1 MRLLIDNFRIKVTF
15 IHYNGSLKVEGDKKI
30 FIPHKNRY
38 TMCKMQITN
47 TKTGVEN
54 HLAGNA
60 KLFVTDNFSRYLGRK
75 ISFRKVIQRPT
86 FREVLNKQQRKKVI
100 AAFFDISPKDKKIA
114 ARLGENVVS
123 YVDRTPQVVA

>member
-15 IHYNGSLKVEGDKKI
+15 IHHNGRLKVEGDKKI
-30 FIPHKNRY
+30 FIPHKSRY
-38 TMCKMQITN
+38 TMCKMQIIN
-47 TKTGVEN
+47 TITGVEN